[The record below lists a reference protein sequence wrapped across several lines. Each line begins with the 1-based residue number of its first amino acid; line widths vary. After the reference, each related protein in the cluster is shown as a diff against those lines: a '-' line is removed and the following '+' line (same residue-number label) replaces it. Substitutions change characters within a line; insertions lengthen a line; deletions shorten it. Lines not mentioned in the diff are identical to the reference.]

1 MRVLSNPRYAGVYV
15 YGRRRYRRAADGRKK
30 IQRKHDSSDWL
41 ACIPNAHPGYIS
53 WEQYQQ
59 NLKLLEANGR
69 GYELARGSPMRQAF
83 PRPIPLATSL
93 VGTNFGMTG
102 PHLTPLLP
110 STQELALSF
119 LMPPQAPSRD
129 ETRFHLVNPQ
139 FWAPPLYDE
148 PALDA
153 LSFST
158 CSPLCTPGCCVLIVT
173 NRDGQGTDEARSYEV
188 FLNGKKVVSA
198 AHSRSAQAPVNLL
211 RSNALKVILD
221 GGPPLQNIRF
231 DRL

>member
-1 MRVLSNPRYAGVYV
+1 MCTDAAGISEQPTAGKRSSESTTPATGSPASQTLTRATSVGSNISRISNCLRPMAGDTSWRADRRCGRHFRV
-15 YGRRRYRRAADGRKK
+15 RYRLP
-30 IQRKHDSSDWL
+30 QV
-41 ACIPNAHPGYIS
+41 
-53 WEQYQQ
+53 
-59 NLKLLEANGR
+59 
-69 GYELARGSPMRQAF
+69 
-83 PRPIPLATSL
+83 L